1 MAVPRWTV
9 ATSAFGIRKKYAS
22 AKRITTAA
30 APIHKTVFDFGNFNF
45 GELV

>member
-22 AKRITTAA
+22 AKRIAIAA
-30 APIHKTVFDFGNFNF
+30 APIHKTVLDFGNFNF
-45 GELV
+45 EGLV